1 SAPRYC
7 SVDHPSA
14 PPALATFP
22 TRRSSD
28 LGDTFTYTLVSGIG
42 DTGNGSFNI
51 SGASLRAT
59 GSLDHEATPTLS
71 VRVRSSDGGG
81 VWVAKAFTITM
92 DNVNETPTDIA
103 LSDSSV
109 DENAGANAPV
119 GNLTTPDPYTT
130 LFRSYTLVSGIG
142 DTGNGSFNIS
152 GASLRATGSLD
163 HEATP
168 TLSVRVR

>member
-28 LGDTFTYTLVSGIG
+28 LGDTFTYTLVAGIG

-81 VWVAKAFTITM
+81 LWVRSEEHM
-92 DNVNETPTDIA
+92 SELQSREA
-103 LSDSSV
+103 L
-109 DENAGANAPV
+109 A
-119 GNLTTPDPYTT
+119 
-130 LFRSYTLVSGIG
+130 
-142 DTGNGSFNIS
+142 
-152 GASLRATGSLD
+152 GSLLLD
-163 HEATP
+163 K
-168 TLSVRVR
+168 